1 MSKDKKDKKKKK
13 KKDGKK
19 GGVCRV
25 FVDSE
30 NVGNLI
36 PSTLP
41 DNTEVWFFLS
51 DINVYRKVYGLLDD
65 PRFHVVDLLETDN
78 ERRRE
83 KNEMDLAIIA
93 FIANMI
99 TDGVKKKDRYVILS
113 FDKGYDRAIHL
124 LSEENPRL
132 DISRETM
139 SLRQFVEDT
148 PDPRKGDFFKG
159 SLPRD
164 PMLRRKAV
172 TCQDFA
178 KFRETLTPAQRKSL
192 RISQKKSTENGAATW
207 FEYDFYAD
215 KYLLFSSGTLAG
227 TYDCQEDGQAEYDSL
242 LNRHKKKLHPARVT
256 HRSRSRRKKK
266 KPVAEP
272 RLLA

>member
-1 MSKDKKDKKKKK
+1 MSKDKKDKKKNK
-13 KKDGKK
+13 KKDKGKS
-19 GGVCRV
+19 GICRI

-36 PSTLP
+36 PAALP
-41 DNTEVWFFLS
+41 ENTEVWFFLS

-65 PRFHVVDLLETDN
+65 PHFHIVDLLETDN

-99 TDGVKKKDRYVILS
+99 TDGVKKKDKYVILS

-124 LSEENPRL
+124 LSEENPKLQICR
-132 DISRETM
+132 DAM
-139 SLRQFVEDT
+139 SLRQYVDET
-148 PDPRKGDFFKG
+148 PDPRRGSFFKG

-164 PMLRRKAV
+164 PMLRKKAV
-172 TCQDFA
+172 NAPDFT
-178 KFRETLTPAQRKSL
+178 KFRETLTPSQRKSL
-192 RISQKKSTENGAATW
+192 RIDQKKSTENGGATW
-207 FEYDFYAD
+207 FEYDFYSD

-227 TYDCQEDGQAEYDSL
+227 TYDKQEDGQAEYDRL
-242 LNRHKKKLHPARVT
+242 LTKPKKKLHPGRTAG
-256 HRSRSRRKKK
+256 RSRTRKKK
-266 KPVAEP
+266 KPAP
-272 RLLA
+272 ALRLMA